1 MLRVKTLLYIF
12 VIISL
17 LFVSIDFVARSIILR
32 SVFAMEHEEAL
43 GHLARVM
50 AAYDNELSRL
60 DSIALD
66 WGYWDDAYDFLSG
79 NNPTFVAENL
89 AGDAGVNL
97 RIDYM
102 LFLNTEHQYV
112 DGRAFNVLEARAGLS
127 PAKIEA
133 ITAIRWTNPSSPYF
147 GVKGLILL
155 DGRPVMFAARNVLPS
170 DSRGPAIGVI
180 LVGRILDVNY
190 LSEIV
195 LLELDDSPIVDGVPP
210 SIAGIGALSLGNVT
224 FVHRMSESTNVA
236 YKVLADVK
244 GAPILLL
251 RAYIQRNLSAIGSA
265 TVRNIR
271 IAFGLVSAVLF
282 LALLMVLDK
291 TILRKLSR
299 LSSRVEQIGQRGSV
313 CQRVEVRRERDEL
326 SSLAANINDMLDR
339 QDKFHSELADRE
351 NTLRL
356 ITDNMLDVICQV
368 DAVGD
373 VRYATPSFATV
384 LGYDLNAV
392 VGKAFTS
399 FVQQQDSERI
409 LAAVNKV
416 VRADPIH
423 KLEFRFLHA
432 DGHEVW
438 VESVGRAIFDE
449 DGLFAGGVVCAREII
464 DRKKMEERLRQMGMY
479 DALTGLYNRASFED
493 AMQETNLPGDFALIV
508 CDVDGLKVVND
519 NMGHEAGDKFLKVA
533 ASVIRSSF
541 REEDFIAR
549 IGGDEFAILLRGHAA
564 RNAAEAVRRLR
575 DAIETH
581 NKFATDTAVSL
592 SVGYASTVETAR
604 EALFKVADDTMYRE
618 KLNRR
623 QNTHSTFIN
632 ILSKALEARDFI
644 AEGHAERLRG
654 QVSIMGEALGLPEH
668 KIAELCLLAQFH
680 DIGKVGVSDSILFKT
695 APLDPEERKEM
706 QKHCEIGHRIAFS
719 SPDLMPIA
727 DWILKHHEWWNG
739 NGYPFG
745 LAQEEI
751 PLECRILAIA
761 DAYDAM
767 TNDRPYRKALSHEE
781 ALNEI
786 KNNAGKQF
794 DPQLAKLFVEQLL
807 SKNNISWGG

>member
-1 MLRVKTLLYIF
+1 MLRAKTLLYIF
-12 VIISL
+12 VILSL
-17 LFVSIDFVARSIILR
+17 LFVCIDLASRAIILR
-32 SVFAMEHEEAL
+32 SVLDMEREESL
-43 GHLARVM
+43 QHMARVM
-50 AAYDNELSRL
+50 AAYDNELSRI

-66 WGYWDDAYDFLSG
+66 WGYWDDTYHFVGG
-79 NNPTFVAENL
+79 NNPAFASDNFE
-89 AGDAGVNL
+89 GDSGANL

-102 LFLNTEHQYV
+102 VFLNTERQFVY
-112 DGRAFNVLEARAGLS
+112 GRAFNALGDEDDFSSAMIEIVTTANWTDLGDPFSGKSGL
-127 PAKIEA
+127 
-133 ITAIRWTNPSSPYF
+133 
-147 GVKGLILL
+147 VLL

-170 DSRGPAIGVI
+170 DNRGPARGII
-180 LVGRILDVNY
+180 LVGRILDVDY

-195 LLELDDSPIVDGVPP
+195 LLELEQSPIDDGGLP
-210 SIAGIGALSLGNVT
+210 SIAGFSPLALGNAT
-224 FVHRMSESTNVA
+224 FVQRMSENTNVA
-236 YKVLADVK
+236 YKVLQDIRGV
-244 GAPILLL
+244 PVVLLK
-251 RAYIQRNLSAIGSA
+251 AHIQRNLSAIGSIA
-265 TVRNIR
+265 VRNIR

-282 LALLMVLDK
+282 LALVIVLDK
-291 TILRKLSR
+291 TILTRLSS
-299 LSSRVEQIGQRGSV
+299 LSSRVEQIGQRGNV
-313 CQRVEVRRERDEL
+313 RQRIEVRSERDEL
-326 SSLAANINDMLDR
+326 SSLAVNINDMLDGLE
-339 QDKFHSELADRE
+339 KSHHEIVDRE

-356 ITDNMLDVICQV
+356 MSDNMLDVICQI
-368 DAVGD
+368 DSAGD
-373 VRYATPSFATV
+373 VRYVTPSFETV
-384 LGYDLNAV
+384 LGYDLNRV
-392 VGKAFTS
+392 IGKAFTS

-409 LAAVNKV
+409 VAAVNMDRSREAV
-416 VRADPIH
+416 H

-432 DGHEVW
+432 DGHDVW
-438 VESVGRAIFDE
+438 VESVGKTVHD
-449 DGLFAGGVVCAREII
+449 DVGLFAGWVVCAREIS

-493 AMQETNLPGDFALIV
+493 AMWRASLPDSSALIV
-508 CDVDGLKVVND
+508 CDVDGLKMVND
-519 NMGHEAGDKFLKVA
+519 TMGHEAGDKFLKAVGI
-533 ASVIRSSF
+533 VIRNSF

-549 IGGDEFAILLRGHAA
+549 IGGDEFAILLSGHAA

-575 DAIETH
+575 AAIDSH
-581 NKFATDTAVSL
+581 NKTNPDISISLSIGFASTTDTGRAD
-592 SVGYASTVETAR
+592 
-604 EALFKVADDTMYRE
+604 LFKVADDAMYRE
-618 KLNRR
+618 KLHRR
-623 QNTHSTFIN
+623 QSVRSNSLN

-644 AEGHAERLRG
+644 TEGHAERLRG

-767 TNDRPYRKALSHEE
+767 TNDRPYRKALTHEE
-781 ALNEI
+781 ALNELI
-786 KNNAGKQF
+786 SNAGKQF
-794 DPQLAKLFVEQLL
+794 DPQLVSLFMEQL
-807 SKNNISWGG
+807 SDTNGPPRAG